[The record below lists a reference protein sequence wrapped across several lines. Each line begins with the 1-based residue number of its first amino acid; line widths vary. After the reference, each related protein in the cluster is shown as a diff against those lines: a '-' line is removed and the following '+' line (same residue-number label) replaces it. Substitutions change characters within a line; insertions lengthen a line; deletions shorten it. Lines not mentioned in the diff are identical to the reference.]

1 MDWQAVFSVSV
12 LHGYIP
18 QILLA
23 EALYTLRLPRR
34 SRFWLRL
41 LVGLPVCAFCA
52 VVLPNL
58 VAMLTAGLFSI
69 IIFLLTF
76 ALCCFLFKSKWT
88 HVLFCCVSAQFT
100 QNLSYNIENLIE
112 MPLGDSLTLW
122 GMFGI
127 SVACMAL
134 VYAVCYLVFARRI
147 KEIRMDARIILTMAV
162 ATGLFVYVM
171 QYLFQVYQIDGLW
184 VARLPLVVCCIFGLC
199 MQYGFLAYKDEQAE
213 NDRLEYFLRQE
224 SRQYEITKNSIE
236 LINMKAHDLKHHL
249 AQMRADNGYGQ
260 EAFAEISAAVD
271 EYERTVS
278 CGNPTLDVILTEKQY
293 QCEKHGIQFSMMV
306 QGEELAFV
314 HATDLVAIFGNAL
327 DNAIECELGIAEAS
341 KRCIALRAAR
351 RGTMVAVHVENYCPY
366 AVPMRA
372 GLPVTTKGSTEL
384 HGFGTKS
391 IRYAAQ
397 KYGGTVQIG
406 QENDLFLLNVL
417 LPCPPAKAK
426 QREQ

>member
-1 MDWQAVFSVSV
+1 MDWSAVFSVTV

-34 SRFWLRL
+34 SRFLLRL
-41 LVGLPVCAFCA
+41 CIGLPVCAFLA
-52 VVLPNL
+52 VVIPNI
-58 VAMLTAGLFSI
+58 VAQLTAGLFSI
-69 IIFLLTF
+69 LIFLLTF
-76 ALCCFLFKSKWT
+76 ALCCFLFESRWT

-100 QNLSYNIENLIE
+100 QNLSYNIESLVE
-112 MPLGDSLTLW
+112 MPLGEISLWQT
-122 GMFGI
+122 GAI

-134 VYAVCYLVFARRI
+134 VYLACYMLFARRI
-147 KEIRMDARIILTMAV
+147 KVIRMDARWVLPMAV
-162 ATGLFVYVM
+162 ATGLFVYAM
-171 QYLFQVYQIDGLW
+171 QFLLQVYGLDGMW
-184 VARLPLVVCCIFGLC
+184 VARLPLVACCIFGLC
-199 MQYGFLAYKDEQAE
+199 MLYGFLAYKDEQAE

-224 SRQYEITKNSIE
+224 SRQYEITRHSID

-249 AQMRADNGYGQ
+249 AQMRAGGGYGQ
-260 EAFAEISAAVD
+260 EAFAEISAAVE

-293 QCEKHGIQFSMMV
+293 QCEKHGIHFSMMV

-327 DNAIECELGIAEAS
+327 DNAIECERGISERA
-341 KRCIALRAAR
+341 KRCVALRAAR
-351 RGTMVAVHVENYCPY
+351 RGAMIAVHVENYCPY
-366 AVPMRA
+366 PVPLQD
-372 GLPVTTKGSTEL
+372 GLPFTTKGDTDF

-397 KYGGTVQIG
+397 KYGGTMQIG
-406 QENDLFLLNVL
+406 QENEMFLLNVL
-417 LPCPPAKAK
+417 LPCPPAKPK
-426 QREQ
+426 EQ